1 MRYSKISPDSD
12 ITLRS
17 ESGNTPDKAINEAI
31 EFVKEHGLKSV
42 DLNYGG
48 FTMYIDPD
56 VDIKQLV
63 SEFYNW
69 RTLKQSEVKDQQV
82 LVCSKKNCNE
92 LVYEFGQ
99 CFKHYCISEH
109 Q

>member
-56 VDIKQLV
+56 VAFLV
-63 SEFYNW
+63 WPRHVVAVRLIIRAS
-69 RTLKQSEVKDQQV
+69 QSSSDCGARLFKINGVDV
-82 LVCSKKNCNE
+82 HLRWLSLSKP
-92 LVYEFGQ
+92 
-99 CFKHYCISEH
+99 
-109 Q
+109 